1 MNPPLQP
8 LHRDESLLPLK
19 LAKIRLLTTSDI
31 IESLKPSRQGA
42 LKTRPDGTILDGHH
56 RIFVLRER
64 GFSVDDLPR
73 EVIAK
78 LPMDGLNTEDDHA

>member
-19 LAKIRLLTTSDI
+19 IAKIRLLTTSAI